1 MSSREREDPG
11 YFYSVDVRVPLLP
24 PDARGSLVS
33 ALHHADR
40 RLGVGVN
47 VERDPTRLMLL
58 ADAVAEDAARSKARS
73 LIVEAA
79 AAIGLPPDCVSGMEI
94 EQVTRRRSRPGRP
107 RFLTFPASLEYRTV
121 TLPRGDRLRAAHEG
135 PTGDWFVHI
144 KDAENQAWAGRD
156 LLAVLSELL
165 ELPHGKRED
174 WVYEAIRQLAGRETP
189 LGTRYACPCCDFL
202 TLTRPPSGTYAG
214 CPVCVWE
221 DDGAQFED
229 LDYAGGANKVS
240 LRQAREDFRREGVS
254 ELRLR
259 HLARRPHLEEHP

>member
-1 MSSREREDPG
+1 MRERNGDRAGHSTEEQAGQTAFPHLPR
-11 YFYSVDVRVPLLP
+11 VTRVP
-24 PDARGSLVS
+24 DR
-33 ALHHADR
+33 HA
-40 RLGVGVN
+40 
-47 VERDPTRLMLL
+47 
-58 ADAVAEDAARSKARS
+58 S
-73 LIVEAA
+73 
-79 AAIGLPPDCVSGMEI
+79 
-94 EQVTRRRSRPGRP
+94 
-107 RFLTFPASLEYRTV
+107 
-121 TLPRGDRLRAAHEG
+121 RGDRLRAAHEG